1 MTKFVVIVTVV
12 MTGNLTFDV
21 HEMTTMNIVMVIT
34 CTQQSTV
41 RNVILKYD
49 NSVSYDTTTEVWYKY
64 VEHRALCCDC
74 IIYTFKRSKQQTNN
88 RVTC

>member
-1 MTKFVVIVTVV
+1 MMTKFVVIVTVV

-64 VEHRALCCDC
+64 VEHRRLCCDC
-74 IIYTFKRSKQQTNN
+74 IICTFKRSKPAI
-88 RVTC
+88 V